1 MSTRWR
7 LAAPLA
13 VVAIAVAAT
22 LGACGD
28 DGSGGGAPVVITGA
42 AAQRGEIIAEDQGCT
57 NCHSDDGRRSTGPT
71 WQGLAGSEVELDG
84 GDTVIADAA
93 YLKRSIVDPRS
104 EVVAGFPNI
113 MPEDYDDLSP
123 AELDDLVAYL
133 QELAEPPPG

>member
-1 MSTRWR
+1 M
-7 LAAPLA
+7 
-13 VVAIAVAAT
+13 AIAVAAT

-28 DGSGGGAPVVITGA
+28 DGDGGGASVVITGA
-42 AAQRGEIIAEDQGCT
+42 AAQRGQSIAEDQGCT
-57 NCHSDDGRRSTGPT
+57 NCHSDNGRRSTGPT

-84 GDTVIADAA
+84 GETVTADAA

-113 MPEDYDDLSP
+113 MPETYDDLTP

-133 QELAEPPPG
+133 EELSEPPPG